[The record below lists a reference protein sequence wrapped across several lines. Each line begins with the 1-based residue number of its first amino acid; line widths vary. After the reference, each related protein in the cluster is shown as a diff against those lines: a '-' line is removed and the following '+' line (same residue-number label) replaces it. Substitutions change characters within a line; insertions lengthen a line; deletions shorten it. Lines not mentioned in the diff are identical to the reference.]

1 MLTIR
6 KAQMAVFETLFARRF
21 REELK
26 RHVRG
31 EFPTQTQPLDDAALE
46 TLISEGVNR
55 GRGYEI
61 TTERDLTLF
70 VDLLFLAGQDFDHN
84 RKMSWARRI
93 LLDKNL
99 DGTAK
104 MQAIYQRLAAFE
116 NAAAAAA
123 AT

>member
-6 KAQMAVFETLFARRF
+6 KAQMAAFETLFARRF
-21 REELK
+21 REDLK

-31 EFPTQTQPLDDAALE
+31 EFPTQTQTLDDASLDK
-46 TLISEGVNR
+46 LISECINR
-55 GRGYEI
+55 GRIYEV

-84 RKMSWARRI
+84 RKMAWARRI
-93 LLDKNL
+93 LLDKHL

>member
-21 REELK
+21 RENLK
-26 RHVRG
+26 RHVRD
-31 EFPTQTQPLDDAALE
+31 EFPTQTQSQDDTTLDK
-46 TLISEGVNR
+46 LISDGITR
-55 GRGYEI
+55 GRIYEI

-70 VDLLFLAGQDFDHN
+70 VDLLFLAGQDFDHS
-84 RKMSWARRI
+84 RKMAWARRI

-104 MQAIYQRLAAFE
+104 MQAICQRLGALE
-116 NAAAAAA
+116 NAAVIAA